1 MYTVTITL
9 LSGTGI
15 ALQFREPLAGLR
27 CESLLAAAFE
37 TGEPAYLPL
46 NDDYGR
52 KCKFKVDEIAAVLG
66 GDLRD
71 NLEGSVEGSMIQ
83 MRAQAEFQAKAQSD
97 PRMKLVTGAASGMFK
112 T

>member
-1 MYTVTITL
+1 MYTITVTM

-15 ALQFREPLAGLR
+15 VLQFKEPLAGLR
-27 CESLLAAAFE
+27 CESLLDTAFE
-37 TGEPAYLPL
+37 TGKPEFIKL

-52 KCKFKVDEIAAVLG
+52 KCRFKIEEIAAVLG

-83 MRAQAEFQAKAQSD
+83 VRAQAEFQAKAQSD
-97 PRMKLVTGAASGMFK
+97 PRMKLVTGAATGMFK